1 MAGNAKVALSRTT
14 YAADSL
20 DDFTWGLDL
29 GPVQQ
34 IPANGVALA
43 RDVDFSARGG
53 FTQRNGIVPFDYATP
68 HAGESTYILGTH
80 NRVDDSLQQVLAI
93 TTTTGEI
100 WWSGGGGWFAV
111 SPSGKGNWPVDARA
125 VTGIRFKD
133 GVFASTMAQF
143 SDRSYIQNGAIV
155 AQRWNGYV
163 VTNLGNTFNDSITA
177 PTGGNMPVARLVAA
191 HREYMWV
198 AYTDEHF
205 GTYTDLQPRRIRWSH
220 PGQPEDWRTQDFID
234 IPNGSIRALLPF
246 QDFLMVLTD
255 DEIYGLY
262 GTSTDDFS
270 LQRISGDTGTQWA
283 RSITRGP
290 GRAYWWDWDNGVMC
304 YDGKRIF
311 SVFDKLSAALQS
323 GEFSWGTIQNGLD
336 DIAELCWS
344 DGRLYVAK
352 QVVPTDLGLTLVYD
366 PTVGKGGSWTTYDW
380 GGYSTEFGSRGIVS
394 GMTTVPRP
402 SNFDFMVAGV
412 GTRAYI
418 TNDNIYDLDYF
429 GGAMPTVPTAP
440 RMLLRTAPMQGSTNA
455 TKKRFR
461 RPRMALRSGSTQ
473 SFAYRW
479 VRDYDPTAAKN
490 KVAADYITVVL
501 DNVTNRATDYAVWNG
516 VDSVGGVGVIP
527 KSVLPITPTV
537 LNTASATA
545 ATVTSGAFTTSL
557 DDIILVTYAAYDN
570 AGTTMTADIV
580 ETMAGSVFFTK
591 TEQTFVNGGKSA
603 VFGGF
608 ITKCP
613 AGGAGAT
620 VQVNIPGAD
629 DIAIVVYRL
638 TNAQPRFMAP
648 YATGNEVPAAG
659 AVGSLVVGDPSNVT
673 TNDINFIAVVLA
685 ELTNSDI
692 DLNTFTTDIE
702 DNNTNNIL
710 GLGRKAATAASVLCG
725 WQYVSGTNTWGCAF
739 GFLVPGIAS
748 TAVDGTWNVDLW
760 GGNGVEEFVQF
771 ETEPSAGA
779 GHVVQLEIRNTF
791 AGDAAVRTNG
801 TVGIN
806 DSFGMDSTILPYREK
821 GLR

>member
-1 MAGNAKVALSRTT
+1 MAGQANVALSRTT

-34 IPANGVALA
+34 IPVNGVALA

-53 FTQRNGIVPFDYATP
+53 FTQRCGIVPFDYATP
-68 HAGESTYILGTH
+68 KVGEKVYILGTH
-80 NRVDDSLQQVLAI
+80 NRVDDGVQQVFAI
-93 TTTTGEI
+93 TTVTGEM
-100 WWSGGGGWFAV
+100 WWSSGGGWFTV
-111 SPSGKGNWPVDARA
+111 SGTGKGNYPVAA
-125 VTGIRFKD
+125 QTVHGIRFSD
-133 GVFASTMAQF
+133 GIFGSTMAQF

-163 VTNLGNTFNDSITA
+163 RNNLGNSFNDNIAA

-191 HREYMWV
+191 HREYVFV

-205 GTYTDLQPRRIRWSH
+205 GTYTDLKPRRIRWSH

-234 IPNGSIRALLPF
+234 IPNGTIRALLPF
-246 QDFLMVLTD
+246 QDFLMVFTD

-290 GRAYWWDWDNGVMC
+290 GRTYWWDWDNGVMC
-304 YDGKRIF
+304 YDGRRIF
-311 SVFDKLSAALQS
+311 SVFDKLSAALQE
-323 GEFSWGTIQNGLD
+323 GQFSWGAIQNGLD
-336 DIAELCWS
+336 DIVELCWS
-344 DGRLYVAK
+344 DGRLYVGK
-352 QVVPTDLGLTLVYD
+352 QVVPTDLGLTLVFD
-366 PTVGKGGSWTTYDW
+366 PSVGKTGAWTTYDW
-380 GGYSTEFGSRGIVS
+380 GGGSSEFGGNGIVS
-394 GMTTVPRP
+394 GMTTIPRP
-402 SNFDFMVAGV
+402 SNFDQMVVGL
-412 GTRAYI
+412 GTRCYI
-418 TNDNIYDLDYF
+418 TNDNTYDLDYF
-429 GGAMPTVPTAP
+429 GGAVPTAPTAP
-440 RMLLRTAPMQGSTNA
+440 RMLVRTSAMTGSTNA

-461 RPRMALRSGSTQ
+461 RPRMALRSGSAQ

-490 KVAADYITVVL
+490 RVAADYITVLL
-501 DNVTNRATDYAVWNG
+501 DNVTNRPTDYAVWDG
-516 VDSVGGVGVIP
+516 VDPTLGVGHFPPSTVT
-527 KSVLPITPTV
+527 ITPT
-537 LNTASATA
+537 LLDTADATA
-545 ATVTSGAFTTSL
+545 ATVTSGTFTTAL
-557 DDIILVTYAAYDN
+557 DDVILVTYAAYDD
-570 AGTTMTADIV
+570 AGTTMTATIT
-580 ETMAGSVFFTK
+580 ENMAGTVFFNK
-591 TEQTFVNGGKSA
+591 KEQTFVNGGKSA

-620 VQVNIPGAD
+620 VQVDVPGAD
-629 DIAIVVYRL
+629 DIAIAVYKL
-638 TNAQPRFMAP
+638 ANAQARFLPCFGTGFEAP
-648 YATGNEVPAAG
+648 ASGGVGTLVTGDC
-659 AVGSLVVGDPSNVT
+659 SYVT
-673 TNDINFIAVVLA
+673 ANDQNFICVVVA

-692 DLNTFTTDIE
+692 DLGTATTDIE
-702 DNNTNNIL
+702 DNNANNIL
-710 GLGRKAATAASVLCG
+710 GLGHKVATVGSVTSG
-725 WQYVSGTNTWGCAF
+725 WLYVSGTNTWGCAF
-739 GFLVPGIAS
+739 GFIVPGLAS
-748 TAVDGTWNVDLW
+748 DSDGVWNTDLW
-760 GGNGVEEFVQF
+760 GGNGVQEFVQF

-791 AGDAAVRTNG
+791 AGDAAVRVNG

-806 DSFGMDSTILPYREK
+806 DSFGMDSTIVPYREK